1 MLHSFVSVSVGVA
14 KGPFAHVASADYT
27 PDVEDLI
34 SDHPAGPLSVAAVA
48 CFAIIANASSQALP
62 LGIAADP
69 ELDAVSIPL
78 QLYYQER
85 GPALSVWLPETRSD
99 IVKCAGLAVLT
110 PDSVLRVFRRRSI
123 TSSGAPTCQELRV
136 LASLIQSSGV
146 EDCLAL
152 DVLHVPKAKALFV
165 FGSRNSAAIVSLR
178 ASRLEVVT
186 PAIEYKA
193 VELRVV
199 ARLLLLYR
207 HPYEF
212 HRFLPTLYKS
222 IKDGLLKLQKDAGG
236 SDELEVLESVSFRAE
251 MRRIITSVVQVTKT
265 IWNALRI
272 GFVIL
277 EALVMLLSMSIC
289 GVLDRDLPASF
300 KFPESHLRGTMLRSG
315 EFTHKNICSERL
327 TSLLSKYLRK
337 DRGQFPNM
345 SWMHWSS
352 TGYFGER
359 INSLFKQVHC
369 VSVPENIGSKASS
382 FSVCSI
388 AKRALEAVKNED
400 EQCTPDQGGKLGVMI
415 ARLFMISVQDEF
427 SPNPDALMH
436 RADLV
441 RHILENSPADSDSL
455 AKRVVEALRVG
466 EVYETMG
473 DLTGVDLGDYVW
485 RRCVEL
491 QSALWIPL
499 A

>member
-1 MLHSFVSVSVGVA
+1 M
-14 KGPFAHVASADYT
+14 
-27 PDVEDLI
+27 
-34 SDHPAGPLSVAAVA
+34 
-48 CFAIIANASSQALP
+48 
-62 LGIAADP
+62 
-69 ELDAVSIPL
+69 
-78 QLYYQER
+78 
-85 GPALSVWLPETRSD
+85 
-99 IVKCAGLAVLT
+99 
-110 PDSVLRVFRRRSI
+110 
-123 TSSGAPTCQELRV
+123 
-136 LASLIQSSGV
+136 
-146 EDCLAL
+146 
-152 DVLHVPKAKALFV
+152 
-165 FGSRNSAAIVSLR
+165 
-178 ASRLEVVT
+178 
-186 PAIEYKA
+186 
-193 VELRVV
+193 

-212 HRFLPTLYKS
+212 HRFLPTLHKS

-236 SDELEVLESVSFRAE
+236 SDELEVLESVSFRAD
-251 MRRIITSVVQVTKT
+251 MRRIITSVVSKVRWIEGKRTMNSSQVTKT

-272 GFVIL
+272 RFVIL
-277 EALVMLLSMSIC
+277 EALVVLLSISIC

-300 KFPESHLRGTMLRSG
+300 TFPESHLRGTMLKSG

-337 DRGQFPNM
+337 DREQFPNL

-369 VSVPENIGSKASS
+369 VSVPENIGSKTSS
-382 FSVCSI
+382 FSLCSI
-388 AKRALEAVKNED
+388 AKRALEAVKNEG
-400 EQCTPDQGGKLGVMI
+400 EQCTQDQGGMLGVMI
-415 ARLFMISVQDEF
+415 ARLFMISVQDDF
-427 SPNPDALMH
+427 SPNHDALMH

-455 AKRVVEALRVG
+455 AKRVVEALRV
-466 EVYETMG
+466 VKVCETMG

-499 A
+499 AQSLSAISEVRLREKLKNTTLFKAVQECGLTASSNVL